1 LSETKSYSNLLATAG
16 QPVEDE
22 NLICYILGGL
32 NFAYSTFI
40 TLFNITTRTTSMSIE
55 EFQSDLLNHEIL
67 LGNHQQLQQPSTE
80 SNNFVLYSQKAKCL
94 IESFHRGKPAAYPK
108 SSYQPTPPR
117 NYSRN
122 SYQSKSLLGPPPTLV
137 PFNRPP
143 CQICGKL
150 GHQALDCFHGMYYSY
165 QGKNSP
171 SRLAALVARAHPS
184 AIASNE

>member
-1 LSETKSYSNLLATAG
+1 
-16 QPVEDE
+16 
-22 NLICYILGGL
+22 
-32 NFAYSTFI
+32 
-40 TLFNITTRTTSMSIE
+40 MSIE
-55 EFQSDLLNHEIL
+55 EFQSDLLNHEIP
-67 LGNHQQLQQPSTE
+67 LGNHQQLQQPSTK
-80 SNNFVLYSQKAKCL
+80 SNNFVLYSQKAKCS
-94 IESFHRGKPAAYPK
+94 IESFHRGKPTAYPK

-122 SYQSKSLLGPPPTLV
+122 SYQSNFRRLEGNETFGGNQYSKSLLGPPPTLV